1 MTSPLRPALC
11 LTGLLLALG
20 CQPATPPAAVS
31 GLAPAVSAASGP
43 AVDVGHGDGGAI
55 ALSFSLP
62 TPATR
67 HIQAFA
73 ADVKT
78 LVLELKSAALTSG
91 TRGVTQDGVLV
102 VEVVQAGDGHFGA
115 TLLNLP
121 ASDDKPASRYAVRVK
136 ALDRAGNEVLEDAR
150 PDGFLSVATHLQ
162 VDPHHVTVVPTVAL
176 TLTRT
181 FALPPVVPTPAPT
194 PKDKPGNG
202 PK

>member
-1 MTSPLRPALC
+1 MTSSLRPALC
-11 LTGLLLALG
+11 LAGLVLALG

-31 GLAPAVSAASGP
+31 VLPPAQAAASGP

-67 HIQAFA
+67 RVQAFA

-78 LVLELKSAALTSG
+78 LVIEVTSAALKAG

-102 VEVVQAGDGHFGA
+102 VEVEQAGDGHFGA

-121 ASDDKPASRYAVRVK
+121 ASDATPASRYAVRLK
-136 ALDRAGNEVLEDAR
+136 ALDRAGNAVLEGVR
-150 PDGFLSVATHLQ
+150 PDGFLPVATNLQ
-162 VDPHHVTVVPTVAL
+162 VDPHHVTVVPTIAL
-176 TLTRT
+176 SLTRT
-181 FALPPVVPTPAPT
+181 FALTPVVPTPAPT
-194 PKDKPGNG
+194 PKDNPGNG